1 MKAQY
6 ISVLQV
12 DGLLVMVQVEGVWFL
27 GTPKIATI
35 YLWELDVVK
44 KKQLVPPNH
53 PLPLSHSAQLVWI
66 G

>member
-1 MKAQY
+1 M
-6 ISVLQV
+6 I
-12 DGLLVMVQVEGVWFL
+12 L
-27 GTPKIATI
+27 GTPKNATL

-44 KKQLVPPNH
+44 KKELVPPNH